1 MHSVPNLANTNDTLF
16 DMFETDIA
24 IFKSQ
29 KDNARTQ
36 NRYTLMRD
44 NRLTRDYRKSNRM
57 TNKVAINIEFSDSE

>member
-1 MHSVPNLANTNDTLF
+1 MYQSPSQNMNDTLF

-29 KDNARTQ
+29 KDNTRNQ

-44 NRLTRDYRKSNRM
+44 NRLTKEYRKSNRM
-57 TNKVAINIEFSDSE
+57 TTKVAKNIDFSDSE